1 MIAKYYAQVDL
12 IYIVILLSLVY
23 QTIKSNFTKIDKIHF
38 LVLLGCTICFA
49 FSDLIWLF
57 NNNYLSYSIFGDGA
71 YLIGGIANNLNVIL
85 SGMTSL
91 SWLFFSESIQRKT
104 IFKDNK
110 KLYIALIPELV
121 LIVLAIVNSSTG
133 ILFTIDSNL
142 QYSRNMQ
149 GYIYQIIVVYG
160 YLGVA
165 ALLSLIRANKADTV
179 QEKELSIASAS
190 FLIAPAI
197 ACAIQLVFSNMSILF
212 MGIVVSLLNV
222 YLSLQRQLV
231 LNDALTGL
239 NNRSRLDQKINQ
251 RIKSLNNDSDFWL
264 LIMDADNFKHIN
276 DTYGHV
282 EGDKALILI
291 ANALRRG
298 CDDSDFICRYG
309 GDEFVVLHN
318 SKKGEDCS
326 TLTNRIDSLLSENK
340 LDYPLTVSIGY
351 AKYDSSISDWSSLV
365 KKADEKLYKIKA
377 KKKALR

>member
-1 MIAKYYAQVDL
+1 M
-12 IYIVILLSLVY
+12 
-23 QTIKSNFTKIDKIHF
+23 H
-38 LVLLGCTICFA
+38 
-49 FSDLIWLF
+49 
-57 NNNYLSYSIFGDGA
+57 
-71 YLIGGIANNLNVIL
+71 
-85 SGMTSL
+85 
-91 SWLFFSESIQRKT
+91 
-104 IFKDNK
+104 
-110 KLYIALIPELV
+110 
-121 LIVLAIVNSSTG
+121 
-133 ILFTIDSNL
+133 
-142 QYSRNMQ
+142 
-149 GYIYQIIVVYG
+149 GYIYQIIIVYG

-179 QEKELSIASAS
+179 QEKELSFASAS

-197 ACAIQLVFSNMSILF
+197 ACAIQLVLSDMSILF

-282 EGDKALILI
+282 EGDKALMLI

-326 TLTNRIDSLLSENK
+326 VLTNRIDSLLSENK